1 MGAAPV
7 RAAGQRFVRSERGQ
21 GVCHL
26 ATNNQPRPMPRPLGQ
41 IPAREKG
48 ASETILDGSETRFL
62 TGPLRN
68 KVSDLGLSETRNSG
82 RLRNKGRNKAL
93 SETRAE
99 QGPLRNK
106 GGLGGGVS

>member
-1 MGAAPV
+1 MTDCQTYPKRKV
-7 RAAGQRFVRSERGQ
+7 LINTSKNIEVTRL
-21 GVCHL
+21 H
-26 ATNNQPRPMPRPLGQ
+26 
-41 IPAREKG
+41 REKG

-106 GGLGGGVS
+106 GGLGGGRGVAVAQSGRRPGVVTI